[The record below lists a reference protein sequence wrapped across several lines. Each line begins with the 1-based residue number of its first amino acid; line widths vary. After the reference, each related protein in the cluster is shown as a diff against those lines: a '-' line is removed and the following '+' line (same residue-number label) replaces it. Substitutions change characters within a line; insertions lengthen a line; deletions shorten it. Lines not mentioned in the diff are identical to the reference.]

1 MDKQKKKYGCFFFNK
16 KLLNSIVPKLK
27 KDMLIDFVVDFTQF
41 EFMFL
46 LAVKVITSD
55 ANLKMGDYGGI
66 TIKA

>member
-1 MDKQKKKYGCFFFNK
+1 
-16 KLLNSIVPKLK
+16 
-27 KDMLIDFVVDFTQF
+27 MLIDFVVGFTQF

-46 LAVKVITSD
+46 FAVKVITSD